1 MINNDYV
8 YLEVYLFEKNEKS
21 PAYLMTF
28 PKRFGIKHMEASN
41 QRLMINP
48 QNDLAM
54 PTGLLM
60 ESLFKSKI

>member
-41 QRLMINP
+41 QRLMIKP